1 MFKILGSKH
10 IYKARVFDVYE
21 DTICLPDAREV
32 KYSRIQ
38 HGKSVAIIPLTAQHE
53 IILIKQ
59 FRYATGDYLIE
70 IPAGTMD
77 KGPES
82 AVECAQRELAEE
94 TGFQAK
100 TLVQVFEGYSLP
112 GYCSEYM
119 YYYIATDLYPAP
131 LPPDEDEF
139 IEQLPVPFEKA
150 LAMVKSGEIK
160 DAKTALGIL
169 LVEQYLRNKKG

>member
-1 MFKILGSKH
+1 MFKVLDSKH

-21 DTICLPDAREV
+21 DTLRLPDAREV
-32 KYSRIQ
+32 TYSRIQ
-38 HGKSVAIIPLTAQHE
+38 HGKSVAMVPLTEKNE
-53 IILIKQ
+53 ILLIRQ
-59 FRYATGDYLIE
+59 FRHATGDYLLE

-82 AVECAQRELAEE
+82 ADACAQRELAEE

-100 TLVQVFEGYSLP
+100 TLVRFFEGYSLP

-119 YYYIATDLYPAP
+119 YYYFATDLYPAP
-131 LPPDEDEF
+131 LPPDHDEF
-139 IEQLPVPFEKA
+139 IELVPVPFAKA
-150 LAMVKSGEIK
+150 LAMVTTGEIQ

-169 LVEQYLRNKKG
+169 LAERYLRDKKG

>member
-1 MFKILGSKH
+1 MFKLLGSKH

-21 DTICLPDAREV
+21 DTVRLPDAREV
-32 KYSRIQ
+32 TYSRIQ
-38 HGKSVAIIPLTAQHE
+38 HGQSVVMVPLTDKNE

-59 FRYATGDYLIE
+59 FRQAIGDYLLE

-82 AVECAQRELAEE
+82 AEECAQRELAEE

-100 TLVQVFEGYSLP
+100 TLTKVFEGYSLP

-119 YYYIATDLYPAP
+119 YYYIATDLYPKP
-131 LPPDEDEF
+131 LPPDADEF
-139 IEQLPVPFEKA
+139 IELVPLSFEKA
-150 LAMVKSGEIK
+150 LAMVTSGEIK

-169 LVEQYLRNKKG
+169 FVERYLRNKKG